1 MVPGRD
7 GAAEPK
13 YDPSLAC
20 VEETIHATLS
30 MATTMMMMVL
40 LRGAALAVVM
50 APMAVSDIRHRS
62 VSTRMICAA
71 HLMAAA
77 FIIQGAVGGTVA
89 FRADAATLAM
99 ILGVSL
105 GGAMI
110 LAGRRPGPL
119 LGEADGHAMVVLSA
133 VAPWHDGI
141 PVAIYGVAA
150 GCAAAAIRLAAT
162 NIIYNLSDMLSGRA
176 VIPFDAD
183 FFASHRKR
191 RGERFTVRATA
202 RATAVRADDSG
213 AILDDHGRPL
223 FEPAGSSG
231 QTIRNTIP
239 MIPYM
244 AGGACALLAYSIL
257 F

>member
-1 MVPGRD
+1 
-7 GAAEPK
+7 
-13 YDPSLAC
+13 
-20 VEETIHATLS
+20 
-30 MATTMMMMVL
+30 
-40 LRGAALAVVM
+40 
-50 APMAVSDIRHRS
+50 
-62 VSTRMICAA
+62 
-71 HLMAAA
+71 MAAA
-77 FIIQGAVGGTVA
+77 FIIQGVVGGTVA

-110 LAGRRPGPL
+110 LAGRRPGAPL

-141 PVAIYGVAA
+141 PVANLRGGGGGAPRPPSGWPPPTSSTTSRTCYPA
-150 GCAAAAIRLAAT
+150 GRLSPLT
-162 NIIYNLSDMLSGRA
+162 RT
-176 VIPFDAD
+176 

-223 FEPAGSSG
+223 FEPGRLLRPR
-231 QTIRNTIP
+231 TIRNTIP
-239 MIPYM
+239 LIPYM
-244 AGGACALLAYSIL
+244 AGGACALLAYSVL